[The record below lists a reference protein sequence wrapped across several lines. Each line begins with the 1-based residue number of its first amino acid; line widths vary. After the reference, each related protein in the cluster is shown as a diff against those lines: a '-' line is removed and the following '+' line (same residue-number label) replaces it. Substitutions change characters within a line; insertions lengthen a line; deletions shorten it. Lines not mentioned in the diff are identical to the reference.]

1 MATSLL
7 CSLDGS
13 AHSLLSELDDAGNAS
28 YSGIKELL
36 TKRFSPVR
44 HTEVHEQ
51 ALQEIR
57 LARGQSSREL
67 TPEILRLSKLTY
79 PDCGANACNRMAI
92 KALINAV
99 TDKDA
104 VFYIKDKSPTTL
116 DDVCSFYK
124 RYRVLTGRGQP
135 RAAVKGVKFAEGRD
149 SDHQDEAVTSLRRQ
163 CDHTDQQLQQLASA
177 VNQQSENTAQQFQQ
191 LISTVTQLLVARPA
205 EPAPAPQPESSLS
218 TTAPV
223 FQPAAN
229 YGQVPRKPC
238 RRCNQLG
245 HWDKHCPQPALNQ
258 QSPRFNGSG
267 SAPPLNPHGPVSA
280 PDARSKHLSAHYKA
294 RRGAP
299 PALWRASA
307 GGSITV
313 S

>member
-205 EPAPAPQPESSLS
+205 EPAPAPQPHPRGRPRLRHSSQPPTMGKSQGSRADAAINWGIGINTAHNRHS
-218 TTAPV
+218 TSSRHASTD
-223 FQPAAN
+223 PA
-229 YGQVPRKPC
+229 QRL
-238 RRCNQLG
+238 R
-245 HWDKHCPQPALNQ
+245 
-258 QSPRFNGSG
+258 
-267 SAPPLNPHGPVSA
+267 
-280 PDARSKHLSAHYKA
+280 
-294 RRGAP
+294 
-299 PALWRASA
+299 
-307 GGSITV
+307 
-313 S
+313 